1 MHQPT
6 DSQDINRRVLT
17 ISTVLIAFIMGAAAL
32 HWLRPVMIPFILAL
46 FFAYLLA
53 PIIDWIEQRG
63 VNRWLAIFVVFFV
76 DLIGFILFFGLVSSS
91 FKELSEDF
99 PVHLERFKRFM
110 DYSIDFFNKNGV
122 NVGIDTLKQHIFELP
137 FTKIVMGMTNTILKL
152 LSNTFLILI
161 FMVYLLMKPNPKPRE
176 GSIRAEIDH
185 RIKRYIIIKVS
196 LSAVTGI
203 LVALILS
210 ALRVDLAIFF
220 GLMAF
225 VLNFIPSVGS
235 IIATLLPLP
244 IVLLDPNLSI
254 WMGLLA
260 FFLPGA
266 VQLTIGNVIEPKL
279 QGDSL
284 ELHPI
289 TILLALI
296 FWGMLWGIPG
306 MFLAMPVTAVLR
318 VFLDQLDLT
327 RPAARLMAGHLGQ
340 APVIA
345 PPPAA
350 PVTPP
355 AAPPPLAAP
364 DKRSSAQGR
373 KKKRR

>member
-225 VLNFIPSVGS
+225 VLNFIPS
-235 IIATLLPLP
+235 
-244 IVLLDPNLSI
+244 
-254 WMGLLA
+254 
-260 FFLPGA
+260 
-266 VQLTIGNVIEPKL
+266 
-279 QGDSL
+279 
-284 ELHPI
+284 
-289 TILLALI
+289 
-296 FWGMLWGIPG
+296 
-306 MFLAMPVTAVLR
+306 
-318 VFLDQLDLT
+318 
-327 RPAARLMAGHLGQ
+327 
-340 APVIA
+340 
-345 PPPAA
+345 
-350 PVTPP
+350 
-355 AAPPPLAAP
+355 
-364 DKRSSAQGR
+364 
-373 KKKRR
+373 

>member
-1 MHQPT
+1 
-6 DSQDINRRVLT
+6 
-17 ISTVLIAFIMGAAAL
+17 
-32 HWLRPVMIPFILAL
+32 
-46 FFAYLLA
+46 
-53 PIIDWIEQRG
+53 
-63 VNRWLAIFVVFFV
+63 
-76 DLIGFILFFGLVSSS
+76 
-91 FKELSEDF
+91 
-99 PVHLERFKRFM
+99 
-110 DYSIDFFNKNGV
+110 
-122 NVGIDTLKQHIFELP
+122 
-137 FTKIVMGMTNTILKL
+137 
-152 LSNTFLILI
+152 
-161 FMVYLLMKPNPKPRE
+161 
-176 GSIRAEIDH
+176 
-185 RIKRYIIIKVS
+185 IKRYIIIKVS